1 MCGIIAYAG
10 YKECQPILLES
21 LKRLEY
27 RGYDSCGIAVRVES
41 RKSRRGRINPTPT
54 IEVYKD
60 VGRVGDLAKSFPQIQ
75 GLKGGGRGTPVDGQ
89 DARPTRLQT
98 PGSGLGIAH
107 TRWATHGEVS
117 KSNAHPHLDCSGRIA
132 VVHNGV
138 IENFQSLRDELTR
151 EGHHFSSETDTEVIP
166 HLIERYY
173 DGDLEGAVTRALADV
188 RGTYAIIVL
197 AAGHK
202 KLVAARR
209 ESPLI
214 IGIGDR
220 ENFVASD
227 VAAVL
232 DYTDRVIYLEDGD
245 IALVSEGSISITSRE
260 SGRGT
265 PDSRL
270 QTLDYRPVQ
279 REEQVIPWSLEEAQ
293 KGGYEHFML
302 KEIHEQPKA
311 IENTLSGHISL
322 IERTVSL
329 NVRKEAGLEDIVLVA
344 CGTSSHAAL
353 IAEYVIGKL
362 CHLPVRVK
370 VASEFNCHEMALEKT
385 WVWGISQSGE
395 TLDTLRAIKK
405 ARTLGCATL
414 AITNVPGSSITRI
427 AEQVFY
433 TRAGPEIGVAA
444 TKTFLTQLVALYL
457 LAFSFASPD
466 IMNAEGLIEGL
477 RLLPSR
483 VRQVLDGAEGIIPH
497 ARHLSRYDNAFFI
510 GRGLNYPVAMEGALK
525 LKEISYIHAEAYAAG
540 ELKHGPFALLGPS
553 TPVVAM
559 ATRDDTYEPM
569 LTSIKEIKARGSQV
583 IALAEE
589 GDEDIEQFVDAVIR
603 IPPIDPLFS
612 PFLNSVA
619 LQLLAYYAAKE
630 RGCPIDLPANLAKS
644 VTVP

>member
-41 RKSRRGRINPTPT
+41 QESRVKGHGDGDSRLQTPA
-54 IEVYKD
+54 IKVHKD
-60 VGRVGDLAKSFPQIQ
+60 VGRVGDLEKSLSQIQ
-75 GLKGGGRGTPVDGQ
+75 GQV
-89 DARPTRLQT
+89 
-98 PGSGLGIAH
+98 GIGH

-117 KSNAHPHLDCSGRIA
+117 APNAHPHLDCSGRIA

-138 IENFQSLRDELTR
+138 IENFQNLRDELTR

-166 HLIERYY
+166 HLIEKYY
-173 DGDLEGAVTRALADV
+173 RGDLEGAVARALTDV

-214 IGIGDR
+214 IGVGDR

-232 DYTDRVIYLEDGD
+232 DYTNRVIYLEDGD
-245 IALVSEGSISITSRE
+245 IALVSEGDISITSRE
-260 SGRGT
+260 SERGI
-265 PDSRL
+265 P
-270 QTLDYRPVQ
+270 DYRPVQ
-279 REEQVIPWSLEEAQ
+279 REEQVIPWSVEEVQ

-322 IERTVSL
+322 IERAVRL
-329 NVRKEAGLEDIVLVA
+329 DIRKEEGLEDIVLVA
-344 CGTSSHAAL
+344 CGTSCHAAL

-370 VASEFNCHEMALEKT
+370 AASEFNCHEMALEKT

-405 ARTLGCATL
+405 ARMLGCPTL

-433 TRAGPEIGVAA
+433 TRSGPEIGVAA

-457 LAFSFASPD
+457 LAFSFASLD
-466 IMNAEGLIEGL
+466 IMTCEGLIEGF
-477 RLLPSR
+477 RLLPSK
-483 VRQVLDGAEGIIPH
+483 VHQVLDDAGQIIPH

-510 GRGLNYPVAMEGALK
+510 GRGLSYPVAMEGALK
-525 LKEISYIHAEAYAAG
+525 LKEISYIHAEAYAGG

-553 TPVVAM
+553 TPVVAI
-559 ATRDDTYEPM
+559 ATRDDTYEAM
-569 LTSIKEIKARGSQV
+569 LTSIKEIKARGPQV
-583 IALAEE
+583 IALAGED
-589 GDEDIEQFVDAVIR
+589 DEDIEQFVDAVIR
-603 IPPIDPLFS
+603 IPPVDPLFS

-619 LQLLAYYAAKE
+619 LQLLAYYTAKE
-630 RGCPIDLPANLAKS
+630 RGCPIDLPANLAKC

>member
-1 MCGIIAYAG
+1 MCGIVGYAG
-10 YKECQPILLES
+10 YRESQPILLES

-27 RGYDSCGIAVRVES
+27 RGYDSCGIAVS
-41 RKSRRGRINPTPT
+41 ANSGL
-54 IEVYKD
+54 IEVHKD
-60 VGRVGDLAKSFPQIQ
+60 VGRVVDMEKNLPCVH
-75 GLKGGGRGTPVDGQ
+75 GTVGM
-89 DARPTRLQT
+89 
-98 PGSGLGIAH
+98 GH

-117 KSNAHPHLDCSGRIA
+117 TANAHPHLDCSGRIA

-138 IENFQSLRDELTR
+138 IENFQSLRDELSG
-151 EGHHFSSETDTEVIP
+151 EGHHFSSETDTEVIA
-166 HLIERYY
+166 HLIENYY
-173 DGDLEGAVTRALADV
+173 SGDLEGAVARALAEV
-188 RGTYAIIVL
+188 VGTYAVIVL
-197 AAGHK
+197 AAGHEE
-202 KLVAARR
+202 LVVARR

-214 IGIGDR
+214 IGVGDN

-232 DYTDRVIYLEDGD
+232 DYTGSVVYLEDGD
-245 IALVSEGSISITSRE
+245 IAVVSGESITITNNGDR
-260 SGRGT
+260 
-265 PDSRL
+265 
-270 QTLDYRPVQ
+270 VQ
-279 REEQVIPWSLEEAQ
+279 RERQVIPWSVEEAQ

-311 IENTLSGHISL
+311 IENTLKGHISL
-322 IERTVSL
+322 IEPMVAL
-329 NVRKEAGLEDIVLVA
+329 DVVKDEGLEGVLIVA
-344 CGTSSHAAL
+344 CGTSWHAAL
-353 IAEYVIGKL
+353 IGEYIIGKL

-370 VASEFNCHEMALEKT
+370 VASEFNHYDMAMDRT

-405 ARTLGCATL
+405 ARALGCPTL

-433 TRAGPEIGVAA
+433 TRSGPEIGVAA
-444 TKTFLTQLVALYL
+444 TKTFMTQLVALYL
-457 LAFSFASPD
+457 LALSFASLD
-466 IMNAEGLIEGL
+466 IRACEGLIEGL
-477 RLLPSR
+477 RLLPSK
-483 VRQVLDGAEGIIPH
+483 VRQVLDEVGEIAQH
-497 ARHLSRYDNAFFI
+497 ARELSPYANVFFI

-525 LKEISYIHAEAYAAG
+525 LKEISYIHAEAYPAG
-540 ELKHGPFALLGPS
+540 ELKHGPFALLGRT
-553 TPVVAM
+553 TPVVAI

-569 LTSIKEIKARGSQV
+569 LTSIKEIKARGPQV

-603 IPPIDPLFS
+603 LPQVDPLFS

-619 LQLLAYYAAKE
+619 LQLLAYYTAKE